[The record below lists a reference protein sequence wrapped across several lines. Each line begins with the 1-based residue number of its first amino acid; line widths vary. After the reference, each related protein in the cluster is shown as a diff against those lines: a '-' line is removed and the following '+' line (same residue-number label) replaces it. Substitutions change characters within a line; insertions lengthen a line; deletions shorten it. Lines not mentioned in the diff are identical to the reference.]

1 MNANLFGCY
10 AEYKFAVMAM
20 EHDLLVSFP
29 LLHTSIF
36 DCIVQSEKG
45 LSRVQIKAIN
55 EDKRTRKRINLVDR
69 SGRRYQKNDVDF
81 FAIYSK
87 QRDGFFIIK
96 NDLKIQSF
104 TVGLEKYSIYFNNFA
119 LL

>member
-29 LLHTSIF
+29 LFHTSVY
-36 DCIVQSEKG
+36 DCIIESKKG
-45 LSRVQIKAIN
+45 LSKVQIKALN
-55 EDKRTRKRINLVDR
+55 EDNRTRNRINLVDR
-69 SGRRYQKNDVDF
+69 NQKRYTKKDIDF

-96 NDLKIQSF
+96 NDGIIHSF
-104 TVGLEKYSIYFNNFA
+104 TVGLKKYSIYFNNFA